1 MSAVHVSPPIPLS
14 KLYSTTSRSR
24 GIASSFFFFLSFS
37 LAGRKLDRDGGKL
50 TRGKVFGGVRRNGRV
65 HFSGQR
71 PTAFSF
77 YPAGIISFFLSIPA
91 RRRSPVAFSVMIS
104 FQFLLLSPRLFLFI
118 LVFGVPRETKL
129 TRIFPDI
136 WCDIY
141 IYIYTRLCGK
151 SFTKSGL
158 EICVKKVRGK
168 NGDY

>member
-1 MSAVHVSPPIPLS
+1 M
-14 KLYSTTSRSR
+14 
-24 GIASSFFFFLSFS
+24 
-37 LAGRKLDRDGGKL
+37 

-91 RRRSPVAFSVMIS
+91 RRVAFSVMIS

-118 LVFGVPRETKL
+118 LMFGVPRETKL

-141 IYIYTRLCGK
+141 IYIYMRGYAESL
-151 SFTKSGL
+151 L
-158 EICVKKVRGK
+158 RKV
-168 NGDY
+168 D